1 MAASMPSMPMS
12 FNSQIPVTPP
22 PDHQMFMK
30 GLPPQFQNP
39 FSSHH
44 MHTQPTPTATTT
56 TTTSTAKKSSTA
68 SKSGS
73 ILKPDEKPLNHQ
85 LHHHLHNSTQLHRPP
100 SSYLNLPAT
109 TSNPASRPT
118 CPPPPTPH
126 ASVNTDPNAASSAA
140 VDPRYIAMASRIAS
154 YYQQRCQAVANFQQQ
169 RCQQWA
175 TAQRAKCQE
184 MTQAAMLIVAW
195 YIRDRIQRK
204 RRKQKR
210 GFKRGLKKKE
220 MQQQRE
226 RGRGTGLTKG
236 ETVRRW
242 VLDVPIGGK
251 TEGEGRDLP
260 MDEEER
266 AFDVDKVGSGGAE
279 SGNSGVRGD
288 KDNQLFQVAD
298 NLIKSQLARID
309 VPMLGVL
316 DFDES
321 ESEDESEEEEEE
333 EEDEEMGEEEQYE
346 EEEYDYDEDEDE
358 DEEYDLVEEPPVGK
372 GKGKDKEM
380 ASVSKNAQLGT
391 TTKGSREH
399 SGSFVS

>member
-22 PDHQMFMK
+22 PDHQMFVK

-39 FSSHH
+39 FPTHH
-44 MHTQPTPTATTT
+44 LHPQQPPPSVTTT
-56 TTTSTAKKSSTA
+56 TKRSSTA
-68 SKSGS
+68 SRSGS
-73 ILKPDEKPLNHQ
+73 ILKPDEKPINHQ
-85 LHHHLHNSTQLHRPP
+85 LHHHLHNTQIRHPP
-100 SSYLNLPAT
+100 SALPTA
-109 TSNPASRPT
+109 TSNPASQT
-118 CPPPPTPH
+118 TYPPPPPH
-126 ASVNTDPNAASSAA
+126 SRAVGLGIDPTAAASGA

-175 TAQRAKCQE
+175 AAQRAKCQE
-184 MTQAAMLIVAW
+184 MTQAAMLVVAW
-195 YIRDRIQRK
+195 YIRDRIKRK

-220 MQQQRE
+220 LLLQKE
-226 RGRGTGLTKG
+226 RCKGVGLTNG

-242 VLDVPIGGK
+242 VMDVPIGQK
-251 TEGEGRDLP
+251 TEGVERHLP
-260 MDEEER
+260 VDEEER
-266 AFDVDKVGSGGAE
+266 AFDLDKIGAE
-279 SGNSGVRGD
+279 SGHGGGAGGGKDD

-298 NLIKSQLARID
+298 NLIKSQLARVD

-316 DFDES
+316 NFDES

-333 EEDEEMGEEEQYE
+333 EDEEMGEEEEYE
-346 EEEYDYDEDEDE
+346 EEEYDYDEDEEE
-358 DEEYDLVEEPPVGK
+358 DEEYGLVEEVGNVK
-372 GKGKDKEM
+372 GKSKDRDM
-380 ASVSKNAQLGT
+380 TSVSKEAQLGT

-399 SGSFVS
+399 SESFVS